1 MLTKYTCFIVTH
13 MHLIKNTKYTHINI
27 NKSTHSEIGI
37 TVTIL
42 WEIFLGDMAY
52 DGVTPEK

>member
-1 MLTKYTCFIVTH
+1 